1 MKRENGYLVDGV
13 LSRYVSQDVGSL
25 FPLGDRKR
33 CESHV
38 NEFAKTPARSC
49 ASDPI
54 LEMEL
59 LRVFHHRCGLR
70 HQERSQS
77 RVCHDSFSCVVQ
89 CIALS
94 TGRFGGGLI
103 VPTDLCF
110 ILALDGNL
118 AEVASRSRPTTL
130 AGASLW
136 SVLSYK
142 LWRLSCAIDHVRVED
157 VPDLFQVGNRG
168 DCSTAQE
175 ANCQDQFGGSR
186 VLPPDCCS
194 AHLGFR
200 V

>member
-1 MKRENGYLVDGV
+1 M
-13 LSRYVSQDVGSL
+13 
-25 FPLGDRKR
+25 
-33 CESHV
+33 
-38 NEFAKTPARSC
+38 
-49 ASDPI
+49 
-54 LEMEL
+54 
-59 LRVFHHRCGLR
+59 R

-103 VPTDLCF
+103 VPTGLCF

-142 LWRLSCAIDHVRVED
+142 PWRLSCAIDHVRVED
-157 VPDLFQVGNRG
+157 VPPDLFQVGNRG
-168 DCSTAQE
+168 DCSTPKRRIVKISLGAPGCCPLIAVPHILGSGCE
-175 ANCQDQFGGSR
+175 RLSNVEEHFGMFVS
-186 VLPPDCCS
+186 LWQHSED
-194 AHLGFR
+194 LGFTCLCPTGR
-200 V
+200 ILLFVKWSLPGTKHEPIQPA